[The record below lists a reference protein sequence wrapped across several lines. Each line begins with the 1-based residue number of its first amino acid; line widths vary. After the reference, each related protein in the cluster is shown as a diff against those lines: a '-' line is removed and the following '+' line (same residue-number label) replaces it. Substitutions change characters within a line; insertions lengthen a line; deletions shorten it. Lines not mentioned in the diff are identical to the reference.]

1 MKKLLVY
8 FLAGAL
14 LTATAL
20 TAEAAKQIS
29 FGKGKTG
36 TSVSGKV
43 KGSDDMDYK
52 LSASAGQT
60 MMVDLKASKGAAFFN
75 VLPPGSTG
83 KAIFIGS
90 RDGNHFKAELPAD
103 GVYTLRVYLMGGAKD
118 SGKPVN
124 YTLKV
129 SIPTSGK
136 SSSASNSGKSV
147 PEKACLAA
155 VAKQVGV
162 SSSKLSVINV
172 SEAQSGIEINIKVP
186 DATAPWFCLT
196 DKKGRI
202 QDVRSSGS
210 EGTQ

>member
-14 LTATAL
+14 LAGNVL

-43 KGSDDMDYK
+43 KGSDDMDYQ

-60 MMVDLKASKGAAFFN
+60 MMVDLKASKGGAFFN

-83 KAIFIGS
+83 EAIFVGS

-103 GVYTLRVYLMGGAKD
+103 GVYTLRVYLMGVRK
-118 SGKPVN
+118 
-124 YTLKV
+124 T
-129 SIPTSGK
+129 
-136 SSSASNSGKSV
+136 
-147 PEKACLAA
+147 
-155 VAKQVGV
+155 VAN
-162 SSSKLSVINV
+162 L
-172 SEAQSGIEINIKVP
+172 
-186 DATAPWFCLT
+186 
-196 DKKGRI
+196 
-202 QDVRSSGS
+202 
-210 EGTQ
+210 